1 MAPPTTRRRV
11 TPIWLHVASAM
22 LVVLGVI
29 ALVVPIAPIA
39 ERQVEISP
47 APQDR
52 PLSDSRSDSS
62 MGSMVRTNLFSAT
75 RQSPRARF
83 VLPGQEPLM
92 TPVADPVTSLS
103 TDGLELQGVLMVNGV
118 RRALLRVPGSDSVPR
133 VVQTGD
139 RVGGYRV
146 RTIGVDRVELSSES
160 GTRTVRLRRKFPSDS
175 NGVEP

>member
-1 MAPPTTRRRV
+1 M
-11 TPIWLHVASAM
+11 TPAWLHAASAM
-22 LVVLGVI
+22 VVVLGLI

-39 ERQVEISP
+39 ERPVEISP
-47 APQDR
+47 APLDR
-52 PLSDSRSDSS
+52 PPSDNQSDSS
-62 MGSMVRTNLFSAT
+62 MRSMVRTNLFSAT
-75 RQSPRARF
+75 RQAPRVRF

-92 TPVADPVTSLS
+92 VPMADPVTSLS
-103 TDGLELQGVLMVNGV
+103 TDAPELQGVLMVNGV
-118 RRALLRVPGSDSVPR
+118 RRALLRVPGLDSVPR

-146 RTIGVDRVELSSES
+146 RAIGVDRVELASES